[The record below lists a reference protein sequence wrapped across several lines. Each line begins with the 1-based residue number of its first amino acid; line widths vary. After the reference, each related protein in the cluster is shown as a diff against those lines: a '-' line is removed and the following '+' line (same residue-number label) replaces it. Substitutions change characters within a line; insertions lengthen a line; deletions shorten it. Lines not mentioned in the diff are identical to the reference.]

1 MGEALTGISSMA
13 TKHVLAELAKTYAE
27 KTAIGVCVE
36 SMGGVDAAARV
47 RGGQTYDFVSLA
59 SDALAK
65 LEAEGHVVPGT
76 RRDIARSGI
85 AIAVAKDARAP
96 DISTEEAVR
105 DAVAKAK
112 SIGFS
117 TGPSGAHLA
126 FLFEKWGIADA
137 IRKRLK
143 QAAPGVGVGALVAN
157 GDVDLGFQQMSELIH
172 VEGIRLVGALPK
184 DIQSMTTFSAGVCA
198 TSAHRE
204 RARALLQFLSS
215 SVTDGCKLR
224 HGMQPCG

>member
-1 MGEALTGISSMA
+1 MSKALTGISSMA
-13 TKHVLAELAKTYAE
+13 TKHVLAELAQTYEE
-27 KTAIGVCVE
+27 KAGMQVRVE

-47 RGGQTYDFVSLA
+47 RGGERYDFVSLA
-59 SDALAK
+59 SEALAK
-65 LEAEGHVVPGT
+65 LESEGHVVPGT

-85 AIAVAKDARAP
+85 AMAVAKDAPAP

-117 TGPSGAHLA
+117 TGPSGTHLA
-126 FLFEKWGIADA
+126 FLFEKWGIADTV
-137 IRKRLK
+137 RPRLK

-157 GDVDLGFQQMSELIH
+157 GDVELGFQQMSELIH
-172 VEGIRLVGALPK
+172 VEGIRVVGALPD

-204 RARALLQFLSS
+204 QARALLQFLSS
-215 SVTDGCKLR
+215 SVTDDCKRR
-224 HGMQPCG
+224 HGMEPMQ